1 VAYKLTHSAEQ
12 DLIDIYVEGF
22 RLFGERQAEAYAQTF
37 RQTFELLA
45 AFPRLARERV
55 ELTPPVRIHPCGSHI
70 IVYLVMETG
79 RRADRAHP
87 ARPRGLDQR
96 SDRWRVRSFRL
107 LARGDLAAQR

>member
-1 VAYKLTHSAEQ
+1 MAYKLTHSAEQ

-79 RRADRAHP
+79 DVLIVRIRHGREDWI
-87 ARPRGLDQR
+87 
-96 SDRWRVRSFRL
+96 SDPTGGV
-107 LARGDLAAQR
+107 